1 MLRKN
6 SEVHAMITEQIKDVE
21 KCLVCF
27 ESFLRAVTTPETVPA
42 TLRSLLEGVK
52 SAENEADVSLRAMI
66 DSLSGGAYLPSTRE
80 DLIAIATSC
89 DKIANKC
96 ESVAKK
102 IVLHKFI
109 CPEEYAEKFN
119 EIFDITKQQF
129 GLLEESISL
138 LFSKLNALTND
149 PAILDRIRALETMI
163 DNIEEA
169 LMEVIYDSDMALAE
183 KMEIAE
189 VVEEFA
195 DISDIIEDIADK
207 IQIMLIARKA

>member
-6 SEVHAMITEQIKDVE
+6 SDVHAMITEQIKDVE

-96 ESVAKK
+96 ESVAKI

-129 GLLEESISL
+129 ELLEESISL
-138 LFSKLNALTND
+138 LFSKLNVLTND
-149 PAILDRIRALETMI
+149 PAILDRIRALESMV
-163 DNIEEA
+163 DAIEDA
-169 LMEVIYDSDMALAE
+169 LNDEIYESDMALAE
-183 KMEIAE
+183 KMQISG
-189 VVEEFA
+189 VVDQLC